1 VTEVAAGNRWRR
13 WWPWLGGL
21 VGLAALAWVF
31 GRLDYARLREVLA
44 NADAFYLLTVPLAIA
59 AEQVVRAWKWR
70 QILYAMRSVGT
81 FRLFGVIMAG
91 YLAGMLVPG
100 GSPLLRSWLVA
111 QLERLRM
118 SAVLATVAIDRLIDG
133 IVFTAFVA
141 AVLAFAAFPDP
152 DGKLRLGL
160 VIAGAGSFALFAL
173 LLALLVR
180 YRRDVVDQASWI
192 MRLAARL
199 PARFVERGRALLRSF
214 AQGVVW
220 PAEPWRRLAIVL
232 ASVVIKL
239 IAATHFLWAGLAF
252 GVVLRPVEYIFLIVF
267 LGFIVILT
275 HFARIA
281 GGFIVGAVF
290 ALGLFGVEAEQAVAM
305 TFVVQVASLATVAG
319 IGAFALWRHGF
330 TLGDLQRAGGAG
342 VRGG

>member
-1 VTEVAAGNRWRR
+1 MTPGADTRR
-13 WWPWLGGL
+13 QRRAWSIGGAL
-21 VGLAALAWVF
+21 IGLAALGWVF
-31 GRLDYARLREVLA
+31 GRLDYARLYEVLA
-44 NADAFYLLTVPLAIA
+44 SADAVLLLMVPIAIA

-70 QILYAMRSVGT
+70 QILYALQPIGT
-81 FRLFGVIMAG
+81 FRLFGTIMAG

-111 QLERLRM
+111 RLERMRM

-133 IVFTAFVA
+133 IVFTGFVA

-152 DGKLRLGL
+152 GRNIRLGL
-160 VIAGAGSFALFAL
+160 VTAGIGSFAVFAVL
-173 LLALLVR
+173 LVLLAR
-180 YRRDVVDQASWI
+180 YRRDVADGASWI
-192 MRLAARL
+192 MRLAGRL
-199 PARFVERGRALLRSF
+199 PVRLAERARALLRSF
-214 AQGVVW
+214 AQGIVW
-220 PAEPWRRLAIVL
+220 PAEPWRPVAIVL

-252 GVVLRPVEYIFLIVF
+252 GVVLRPVEYLFLIVF

-290 ALGLFGVEAEQAVAM
+290 ALGLFGIEAEQAAAM
-305 TFVVQVASLATVAG
+305 TLVVQVASLATVAG

-330 TLGDLQRAGGAG
+330 TLGDLQRAEGAG

>member
-1 VTEVAAGNRWRR
+1 MTQGVAQSRLRR
-13 WWPWLGGL
+13 WWPWLGALIGI
-21 VGLAALAWVF
+21 AALAWVF
-31 GRLDYARLREVLA
+31 GRLDYERLYDVLA
-44 NADAFYLLTVPLAIA
+44 TANGVFLLLVPIAIA

-70 QILYAMRSVGT
+70 QILYALQPIGT
-81 FRLFGVIMAG
+81 FRLFGTIMAG

-111 QLERLRM
+111 RLERMRM

-133 IVFTAFVA
+133 IVFTGFVA

-152 DGKLRLGL
+152 GRNIRLGL
-160 VIAGAGSFALFAL
+160 VTAGIGSFAVFAVL
-173 LLALLVR
+173 LVLLAR
-180 YRRDVVDQASWI
+180 YRRDVVDGASWI
-192 MRLAARL
+192 MRLAERL
-199 PARFVERGRALLRSF
+199 PVRLAERARALLRSF
-214 AQGVVW
+214 AQGIVW
-220 PAEPWRRLAIVL
+220 PAEPWRRLAVVL

-252 GVVLRPVEYIFLIVF
+252 GVVLRPLEYLFLIVF

-290 ALGLFGVEAEQAVAM
+290 ALGLFGIEAEQAVAM
-305 TFVVQVASLATVAG
+305 TLVVQVASLATVAG

-330 TLGDLQRAGGAG
+330 TLDDLQRAEGAG

>member
-1 VTEVAAGNRWRR
+1 MTEVSAGSRWRR

-21 VGLAALAWVF
+21 VGIAALAWVF
-31 GRLDYARLREVLA
+31 GRLDYERLYDVLA

-59 AEQVVRAWKWR
+59 AEQAVRAWKWR
-70 QILYAMRSVGT
+70 QILYALRPVGT

-152 DGKLRLGL
+152 DGELRLGL

-180 YRRDVVDQASWI
+180 YRRDVVDQASWL

-214 AQGVVW
+214 AQGVAW
-220 PAEPWRRLAIVL
+220 PDEPWRRGAIVL
-232 ASVVIKL
+232 ASILIKL

-252 GVVLRPVEYIFLIVF
+252 GVLLRPLDYLFLIVF

-330 TLGDLQRAGGAG
+330 TLGDLRRAEGAG